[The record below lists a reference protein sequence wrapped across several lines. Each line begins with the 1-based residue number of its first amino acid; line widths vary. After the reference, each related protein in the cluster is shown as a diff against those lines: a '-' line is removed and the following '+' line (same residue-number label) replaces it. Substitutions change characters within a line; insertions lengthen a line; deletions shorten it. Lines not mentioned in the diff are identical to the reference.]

1 MFEFTETIWQQG
13 EKEGNRR
20 FVQSIIRARLHDD
33 SRRMIRAITGMIR
46 TLELLIHASKLLGC
60 LIYFFQIAIKITLFI
75 YQLTMRA
82 LFVDFVNLYIIL

>member
-1 MFEFTETIWQQG
+1 VFEFTETIWQQG

-46 TLELLIHASKLLGC
+46 ALMLLIRASKLLCC
-60 LIYFFQIAIKITLFI
+60 LICFFQIEIKLP
-75 YQLTMRA
+75 YLPA
-82 LFVDFVNLYIIL
+82 SYVGIIC